1 MDYKNLY
8 FRGHATLQMFKRK
21 IQVEEVVEVL
31 KTGKSIKDYP
41 DDKPYPSLLI
51 LGFIN
56 NRPLHVVLST
66 DKRGNCYII
75 TTYEPDL
82 KIWNEDFNRKK

>member
-8 FRGHATLQMFKRK
+8 FSGHATLQMFKRK

-31 KTGKSIKDYP
+31 MTGEIIKDYP
-41 DDKPYPSLLI
+41 DDKPYPSLLM

-56 NRPLHVVLST
+56 
-66 DKRGNCYII
+66 K
-75 TTYEPDL
+75 
-82 KIWNEDFNRKK
+82 